1 MNNSVQIL
9 ILSILSYHNKKY
21 KFYVLLIYTM
31 NLKCENELQPNPY
44 DKIIMIRLTCI
55 LWKIIIKS
63 LLVFIIFIWGKFIVM
78 FIMKCKV
85 SILKY

>member
-55 LWKIIIKS
+55 L
-63 LLVFIIFIWGKFIVM
+63 
-78 FIMKCKV
+78 
-85 SILKY
+85 